1 MMSSLDLERLQ
12 LHRTIS
18 CACSTMAEGEDMV
31 SDLRCWMLDLLN
43 SMFGKRVKPKT
54 KIDMAMNIL

>member
-1 MMSSLDLERLQ
+1 MTSSLDLERLQ

-18 CACSTMAEGEDMV
+18 CACSTVAEGEDMV

-43 SMFGKRVKPKT
+43 SMFGKKSQT
-54 KIDMAMNIL
+54 KDKD